1 MNTLVIG
8 ESLIDVIYDP
18 ETGEPGH
25 FPGGSPLNVAVGLSR
40 LGRETAL
47 LTRIGDDDAGNTIVN
62 HLTAS
67 SVSLMLGS
75 INDEPTSM
83 AYAHVDGEGHASYR
97 FDIRS
102 SFPAPPHNDKDCADL
117 LRDAPRHVHIGSIG
131 AHLMPGAE
139 TVRQWISF
147 FKENAT
153 ISYDPNVRIGLA
165 GTAQEYRTQIT
176 EYLGI
181 VDIFKSSIED
191 IELCF
196 GAMDSE
202 QLEKFVDMC
211 FTKGVSLVVLT
222 EGSRG
227 MNLFTRDHCIHVN
240 ALKVSVAD
248 TVGAGDATMAAL
260 IDGLARLSLIG
271 REDVPRLRQ
280 ISDSML
286 TSLGTYAATAAAIT
300 VTRSGANPPTRR
312 EISAHSE
319 SYAVEGSIF

>member
-1 MNTLVIG
+1 MNMLVIG

-18 ETGEPGH
+18 ETGKPGH

-40 LGRETAL
+40 LGRETVL
-47 LTRIGDDDAGNTIVN
+47 LTRIGDDEAGDTIVN

-67 SVSLMLGS
+67 NVSLMLGS
-75 INDEPTSM
+75 INSEPTSM
-83 AYAHVDGEGHASYR
+83 AYARVDDEGHASYE

-102 SFPAPPHNDKDCADL
+102 SFPEPPHSDKNCVAL
-117 LRDAPRHVHIGSIG
+117 LREAPRHVHIGSIG
-131 AHLMPGAE
+131 AHLMPGAK
-139 TVRQWISF
+139 TVRRWIDF

-165 GTAQEYRTQIT
+165 GTAEEYRTQIT
-176 EYLGI
+176 EYLEI

-196 GAMDSE
+196 GAMDPK
-202 QLEKFVDMC
+202 QRQNFVNMC
-211 FTKGVSLVVLT
+211 FEKGVSLVILT
-222 EGSRG
+222 EGAHG
-227 MNLFTRDHCIHVN
+227 MNLFTRDHSIHVN

-260 IDGLARLSLIG
+260 IDGLARLSVIG

-280 ISDSML
+280 LSGSML